1 MGWGKKKAEA
11 DGEESKRS
19 RLFGGKKDK
28 PASPAPSASNPYA
41 AAPPSNGN
49 PYASKS
55 SNPYAAA
62 NGKSD
67 PYAAP
72 SQSSFSQ
79 PPSTSYSNST
89 LTSEPSNPPPYAAAP
104 SFPNRYDKSAVPLGG
119 YGGSGPRY
127 PTGDGG
133 QVSGY
138 GSNPYGGAASSAQP
152 SRGAGGY
159 GGLGRS
165 NSQETMGTDAGRSA
179 LFGDAAQRAQQNPS
193 PAPQQAADPSYSN
206 AGGYESTEIP
216 GGYGGAPELTEEEQ
230 EEQEVAAIKGETKEI
245 KREDVQRLR
254 NARRIAEQAEMT
266 GRDTLARLGGQGDR
280 IHNTERNLDMASN
293 HNRLAEEKARELR
306 TLNRSMWAVHVSN
319 PFTKESRRRAGEEIA
334 LNKHQEERKLRD
346 DTTQAAISSS
356 TRHQQQSRDLNGNI
370 IRQNN
375 AKTLADR
382 SKYQFEAD
390 SEDDELEDEIDESLE
405 VLRRGATQINKIS
418 TAMGNEITHQNERL
432 DLITNKTDKVDDQIA
447 LNRHRLQNISP
458 NPPLYQR
465 NTFHPQHLNVVSK
478 TSRQHSPCRQDP
490 RRQLE
495 ASLTRLVN
503 DNPPAKC
510 ALRGGLFHGPV
521 SVAYTFL
528 VLQQLY
534 PDLVIEDHGL
544 GTWSSAYLKYA
555 QDHIQSYP
563 GPRIGKCG
571 IMDDI
576 MCLLAIGAA
585 SSKDKDMAANL
596 CDYSAEVLDPGS
608 ENEFL

>member
-1 MGWGKKKAEA
+1 MGWGKKKMEA

-55 SNPYAAA
+55 SNPYASA

-72 SQSSFSQ
+72 SQSFSQ

-89 LTSEPSNPPPYAAAP
+89 LTSEPSNPPPYGAAP
-104 SFPNRYDKSAVPLGG
+104 SFPNRFEKSSVPPGG

-127 PTGDGG
+127 PTGDGS

-138 GSNPYGGAASSAQP
+138 GSNPYGGGGSNAQP
-152 SRGAGGY
+152 NHRAGGY
-159 GGLGRS
+159 GGMGRS

-179 LFGDAAQRAQQNPS
+179 LLGDAAQRAQQNPS

-206 AGGYESTEIP
+206 AGGYESTEMP
-216 GGYGGAPELTEEEQ
+216 GGYGGAPEMTEEEQ

-319 PFTKESRRRAGEEIA
+319 PFTKESRRRAAEDIA
-334 LNKHQEERKLRD
+334 LDKHQAERKLRD

-370 IRQNN
+370 IRQKN
-375 AKTLADR
+375 AKSLADR

-390 SEDDELEDEIDESLE
+390 SEDDELEDEIDESL
-405 VLRRGATQINKIS
+405 
-418 TAMGNEITHQNERL
+418 
-432 DLITNKTDKVDDQIA
+432 
-447 LNRHRLQNISP
+447 
-458 NPPLYQR
+458 
-465 NTFHPQHLNVVSK
+465 
-478 TSRQHSPCRQDP
+478 
-490 RRQLE
+490 
-495 ASLTRLVN
+495 
-503 DNPPAKC
+503 
-510 ALRGGLFHGPV
+510 
-521 SVAYTFL
+521 
-528 VLQQLY
+528 
-534 PDLVIEDHGL
+534 
-544 GTWSSAYLKYA
+544 
-555 QDHIQSYP
+555 
-563 GPRIGKCG
+563 
-571 IMDDI
+571 
-576 MCLLAIGAA
+576 
-585 SSKDKDMAANL
+585 
-596 CDYSAEVLDPGS
+596 
-608 ENEFL
+608 

>member
-1 MGWGKKKAEA
+1 MGWGKKKVEA

-55 SNPYAAA
+55 SNPYASA

-67 PYAAP
+67 PYATP
-72 SQSSFSQ
+72 SQSSFSH
-79 PPSTSYSNST
+79 PPSTTYSNTT
-89 LTSEPSNPPPYAAAP
+89 LTSDRSNPPPYDAGT
-104 SFPNRYDKSAVPLGG
+104 SFPNRYDKSPAPSRGFGG
-119 YGGSGPRY
+119 IEQRY
-127 PTGDGG
+127 PAGN
-133 QVSGY
+133 SGY
-138 GSNPYGGAASSAQP
+138 GQANGYGSDPYGNGGNGTQP
-152 SRGAGGY
+152 SRGTGGY

-206 AGGYESTEIP
+206 AGGYESTEMP

-266 GRDTLARLGGQGDR
+266 GRDTLARLGAQGDR

-356 TRHQQQSRDLNGNI
+356 TRHQKQNRDLNGNI
-370 IRQNN
+370 IRQGNSR
-375 AKTLADR
+375 TLADR
-382 SKYQFEAD
+382 QKYQFEAD
-390 SEDDELEDEIDESLE
+390 SEDDEMENEIEDSLE
-405 VLRRGATQINKIS
+405 ALHLGAQKINNIGKHMS
-418 TAMGNEITHQNERL
+418 EEIESQNNRL
-432 DLITNKTDKVDDQIA
+432 DGITTKTDKVDDQIA
-447 LNRHRLQNISP
+447 LNRHRLQNI
-458 NPPLYQR
+458 R
-465 NTFHPQHLNVVSK
+465 
-478 TSRQHSPCRQDP
+478 
-490 RRQLE
+490 
-495 ASLTRLVN
+495 
-503 DNPPAKC
+503 
-510 ALRGGLFHGPV
+510 
-521 SVAYTFL
+521 
-528 VLQQLY
+528 
-534 PDLVIEDHGL
+534 
-544 GTWSSAYLKYA
+544 
-555 QDHIQSYP
+555 
-563 GPRIGKCG
+563 
-571 IMDDI
+571 
-576 MCLLAIGAA
+576 
-585 SSKDKDMAANL
+585 
-596 CDYSAEVLDPGS
+596 
-608 ENEFL
+608 